1 MKSVLATSIS
11 LLCLAS
17 ALPAPSDGP
26 IRILPT
32 NWAFEITSLKGP
44 GCPDFGIPDGNDR
57 HTRLTYGQ
65 NTVDG
70 SEIYYWFIAYPSLRV
85 ELDKTDS
92 TWCETELQY
101 TEYKD
106 LKGGIEGED
115 YRLRLHKNGTKA
127 ISTYDI
133 DSDVEATFSF
143 KYLDADIT
151 DSYTISGPAASG
163 KYQSQIDMIAPQPDQ
178 TYREPKC
185 GAAKLKFR
193 TELQVSGSGKNGV
206 VDSEHSTDKDGKVQY
221 YGTQLGFSYDWEKCN
236 E

>member
-1 MKSVLATSIS
+1 MKSVLAAS
-11 LLCLAS
+11 LFLLGLAS

-26 IRILPT
+26 VRILPT

-85 ELDKTDS
+85 DLGKTDS
-92 TWCETELQY
+92 TW
-101 TEYKD
+101 
-106 LKGGIEGED
+106 GGIEGED
-115 YRLRLHKNGTKA
+115 YRLRLHKNGTKV

-151 DSYTISGPAASG
+151 DSYTIRGPAASG
-163 KYQSQIDMIAPQPDQ
+163 KYQSQIDMIGSQPG
-178 TYREPKC
+178 YREPKC